1 MIKDLQRLYNERG
14 LIISDIQTLIDKLSV
29 ETNETIINV
38 LDRQIDEKEI
48 ELHKVMKNIRAIEDD
63 ISNSVN

>member
-38 LDRQIDEKEI
+38 LGRQIDEKEI
-48 ELHKVMKNIRAIEDD
+48 ELHEVMKNIRTIENN
-63 ISNSVN
+63 ITNSVN

>member
-1 MIKDLQRLYNERG
+1 MVKDLQRLYNERG

-38 LDRQIDEKEI
+38 LNRQIDEKEI
-48 ELHKVMKNIRAIEDD
+48 ELHKVMKNIRAIEDN
-63 ISNSVN
+63 IANSVN